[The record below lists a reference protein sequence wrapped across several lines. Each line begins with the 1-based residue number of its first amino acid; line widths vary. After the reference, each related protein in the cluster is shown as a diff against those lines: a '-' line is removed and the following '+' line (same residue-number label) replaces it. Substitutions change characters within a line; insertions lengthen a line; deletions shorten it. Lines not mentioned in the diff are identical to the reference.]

1 MIYFQLLSAFFKIG
15 LFSFGGGY
23 AMIPLMQEEVL
34 RHSWLTVQEF
44 ADVIAVAGTAP
55 GPIAV
60 NSAAFIGYRMS
71 GIGGGITATVGV
83 ILPSLILALIVSR
96 FFLKFRRHPIAKAAF
111 YGIMPVTVG
120 LIAGA
125 AVFIGENSILRNRIT
140 VYTVLDALR
149 SPLEFV
155 HAANV
160 IIMTA
165 ALVALVKFK
174 ANPIFVITVSGIV
187 GIGLYYAGIVI

>member
-23 AMIPLMQEEVL
+23 AMIPLMQEEAL
-34 RHSWLTVQEF
+34 RHSWLTVREF
-44 ADVIAVAGTAP
+44 SDVIAIAGTAP

-60 NSAAFIGYRMS
+60 NSAVFIGYRMS
-71 GIGGGITATVGV
+71 GIGGGITATIGV

-96 FFLKFRRHPIAKAAF
+96 FLLRFRRHPIAKAAF

-125 AVFIGENSILRNRIT
+125 AVFIGENSILKSKIT

-165 ALVALVKFK
+165 ALVALVKSK
-174 ANPIFVITVSGIV
+174 ASPVFVITVSGIV
-187 GIGLYYAGIVI
+187 GIGLYYAGII